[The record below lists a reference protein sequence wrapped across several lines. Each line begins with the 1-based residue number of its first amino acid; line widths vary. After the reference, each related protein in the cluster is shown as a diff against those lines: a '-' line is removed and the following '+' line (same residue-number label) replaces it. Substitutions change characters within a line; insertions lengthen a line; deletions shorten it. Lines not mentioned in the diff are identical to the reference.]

1 MAAAA
6 APYRLRRTDGGTE
19 WRRRELFRSSIQT
32 IPPARPVRA
41 LWLVSTIVIAVLIA
55 VLTLSP
61 NPHLPRNDIHLDK
74 LAHMAAFFGLVF
86 PTAALWPRVTAWI
99 GLAAVL
105 YGGAIEV
112 IQPYTGRSAE
122 FADLLADGI
131 GVGLGIVSAPRCA
144 G

>member
-1 MAAAA
+1 M
-6 APYRLRRTDGGTE
+6 
-19 WRRRELFRSSIQT
+19 RSETT
-32 IPPARPVRA
+32 IADATAGPTRQVRS
-41 LWLVSTIVIAVLIA
+41 LWLGSTVVIAVLIA
-55 VLTLSP
+55 GLTLSP
-61 NPHLPRNDIHLDK
+61 SASLPQSNLHLDK

-131 GVGLGIVSAPRCA
+131 GVGLGIVLGATLRRLILA
-144 G
+144 RRAVRAR

>member
-1 MAAAA
+1 MRQNDNMANAVPGPAQHA
-6 APYRLRRTDGGTE
+6 RT
-19 WRRRELFRSSIQT
+19 I
-32 IPPARPVRA
+32 
-41 LWLVSTIVIAVLIA
+41 WLVSTLAIAVLIG
-55 VLTLSP
+55 VLTLTP
-61 NPHLPRNDIHLDK
+61 TPHLPRSDYQLDK

-112 IQPYTGRSAE
+112 IQPYAGRSAE

-131 GVGLGIVSAPRCA
+131 GVGLGIVLGTTLRRMYMARRA
-144 G
+144 ARVG